1 MVTFSDISDY
11 RDFLKEY
18 YDRRKAEMPFYSYRM
33 MGDKLGLDSSY
44 LYRVLQKKQHLPA
57 HALPAAKEILNL
69 SGREAEYF
77 DLLFSAA
84 VTKDKGKREELMA
97 KALDLRDVDRHS
109 LQAAELKLLENWWI
123 PAVRAYLELNGGVVN
138 VKQISRDLCPPIT
151 EAQAQDAIDTLLEVG
166 LVKKMASG
174 KLAVTDAHLTAGG
187 PEKKLAVRHFQKE
200 VLSLASDAL
209 DNIPVDE
216 RNISTLTLSVD
227 QSCFDDLGDMLREF
241 RRLVQKRVDSAKNP
255 DRVMQLSMAFYPIA
269 RKGGV
274 RTVDSVEGD
283 KRESK

>member
-1 MVTFSDISDY
+1 MKKWVWHIG
-11 RDFLKEY
+11 L
-18 YDRRKAEMPFYSYRM
+18 AA
-33 MGDKLGLDSSY
+33 MGSLI
-44 LYRVLQKKQHLPA
+44 
-57 HALPAAKEILNL
+57 AACT
-69 SGREAEYF
+69 SGETNGAGTSLETEN
-77 DLLFSAA
+77 SVA
-84 VTKDKGKREELMA
+84 V
-97 KALDLRDVDRHS
+97 V
-109 LQAAELKLLENWWI
+109 
-123 PAVRAYLELNGGVVN
+123 
-138 VKQISRDLCPPIT
+138 
-151 EAQAQDAIDTLLEVG
+151 
-166 LVKKMASG
+166 
-174 KLAVTDAHLTAGG
+174 
-187 PEKKLAVRHFQKE
+187 LAVRHFQKE